1 MDAKIAAIT
10 KTFDEFWH
18 TWAAR
23 ENQASTIDD
32 IISFFDQDVTAIGT
46 GEHEKGRNLQ
56 EVIQNFRDDFS
67 ELEVPIKVD
76 FFRKQPKLLAPTAG
90 MVEAECMLYIDLG
103 EGQPIKFHL
112 RISTVFTLQN
122 NQWKI
127 AHNHVSIPSDGQNIG
142 ESYPIDK
149 LKAKNDR
156 LERLVQERTQ
166 ELEER
171 THQLVKEKNRTVKLL
186 HNILPKVVATELINT
201 GKVRPRSADNV
212 SVLFS
217 DFVGF
222 TQVAS
227 SISPDQLLEELNE
240 VFFQFDHIIKS
251 EQLEKI
257 KTIGD
262 AYMAVC
268 GLPEENNEHAFA
280 CIRTARR
287 MLQFLQ
293 QRNELHPVK
302 WKMRIGI
309 HSGEVI
315 AGVVGK
321 HKFTYDLWGHTV
333 NIASR
338 LESAGQAGKINISDQ
353 TYCLIK
359 EQIECEHRGKIKVKG
374 GQEINMYFVV

>member
-1 MDAKIAAIT
+1 
-10 KTFDEFWH
+10 
-18 TWAAR
+18 
-23 ENQASTIDD
+23 
-32 IISFFDQDVTAIGT
+32 
-46 GEHEKGRNLQ
+46 
-56 EVIQNFRDDFS
+56 
-67 ELEVPIKVD
+67 
-76 FFRKQPKLLAPTAG
+76 
-90 MVEAECMLYIDLG
+90 
-103 EGQPIKFHL
+103 PIKFHL

>member
-1 MDAKIAAIT
+1 MDAKIAEVT
-10 KTFDEFWH
+10 KAFDDFWSI
-18 TWAAR
+18 WALRRNKA
-23 ENQASTIDD
+23 QTLDD
-32 IISFFDQDVTAIGT
+32 ILPYFDPRITAIGT
-46 GEHEKGRNLQ
+46 GEHEKGRSYE
-56 EVIQNFRDDFS
+56 EVIQNFRDDFN
-67 ELEVPIKVD
+67 ELHTPILVD
-76 FFRKQPKLLAPTAG
+76 FFRKETKLLAPTAG
-90 MVEAECMLYIDLG
+90 LVEAECMLEIPVA
-103 EGQPIKFHL
+103 EGTPVKFHL
-112 RISTVFTLQN
+112 RLSTIFTLVEGR
-122 NQWKI
+122 WKMI
-127 AHNHVSIPSDGQNIG
+127 HNHVSIPSDGQNIG

-156 LERLVQERTQ
+156 LQRLVQDRTK

-171 THQLVKEKNRTVKLL
+171 THQLRKEKDRTVRLL

-201 GKVRPRSADNV
+201 GKVKPRSADNV

-222 TQVAS
+222 TKVAS
-227 SISPDQLLEELNE
+227 AISPDQLLNELNE
-240 VFFQFDHIIKS
+240 VFFQFDRIIKAES
-251 EQLEKI
+251 LEKI

-280 CIRTARR
+280 CIRTAQK
-287 MLQFLQ
+287 MLRFLE
-293 QRNELHPVK
+293 QRNTRNAIQ
-302 WKMRIGI
+302 WNMRVGV

-333 NIASR
+333 NVASR
-338 LESAGQAGKINISDQ
+338 LEGAGQAGRINISDQ

-359 EQIECEHRGKIKVKG
+359 DQIQCQHRGKIKIKG
-374 GQEINMYFVV
+374 GQEINMYFVM